1 MAYQGGYGM
10 GGGVGGMGAGG
21 AAGEFDPGPYC
32 IPGEI
37 TVHEVQDMKRAFDMI
52 DEDRSGLI
60 DAEEL
65 QGAAV
70 ALGIPMEENIAVLLG
85 TEKIPFNDFFKRM
98 TAKLSPEDKVDD
110 IMNIFELFDNDCTG
124 TVSLENLQNIARI
137 IGAKES
143 ASEIQDMLST
153 LDTDG
158 DGELDPIDFYT
169 CLISGMRIRMEED
182 LRRQRAAA
190 DSMQQQAADM
200 YDPNASRMGTGGPGA
215 SGMGSRR

>member
-1 MAYQGGYGM
+1 M
-10 GGGVGGMGAGG
+10 GGGQDN
-21 AAGEFDPGPYC
+21 FDPTPYC

-85 TEKIPFNDFFKRM
+85 TEKINFEEFFKRM

-124 TVSLENLQNIARI
+124 TISLENLQNIARI

-143 ASEIQDMLST
+143 ATEIQDMLST

-169 CLISGMRIRMEED
+169 CHISGMRIRMEEEA
-182 LRRQRAAA
+182 RRA
-190 DSMQQQAADM
+190 QQAADQMTQQAQDM
-200 YDPNASRMGTGGPGA
+200 YGDPSASRMSGQTG
-215 SGMGSRR
+215 GSRRRSNDCMPVRVAVRKWQ

>member
-1 MAYQGGYGM
+1 MMGYGM
-10 GGGVGGMGAGG
+10 GGGVGGMGAS
-21 AAGEFDPGPYC
+21 AAGEFDPAVYC

-124 TVSLENLQNIARI
+124 TISLDNLQNIARI

-143 ASEIQDMLST
+143 SQEIQDMLST

-158 DGELDPIDFYT
+158 DGELDPNDCT
-169 CLISGMRIRMEED
+169 GTISLD
-182 LRRQRAAA
+182 
-190 DSMQQQAADM
+190 
-200 YDPNASRMGTGGPGA
+200 N
-215 SGMGSRR
+215 

>member
-1 MAYQGGYGM
+1 MAGF
-10 GGGVGGMGAGG
+10 GGGVGS
-21 AAGEFDPGPYC
+21 AASVPFDPQPYC
-32 IPGEI
+32 VDGI
-37 TVHEVQDMKRAFDMI
+37 TAHEVNDMKRAFDMI
-52 DEDRSGLI
+52 DEDRSNLI

-85 TEKIPFNDFFKRM
+85 TEKIGFDEFFKRM

-110 IMNIFELFDNDCTG
+110 IMNIFELFDHDCTG
-124 TVSLENLQNIARI
+124 TISFENLQNVARI

-143 ASEIQDMLST
+143 AKEIQEMLST

-169 CLISGMRIRMEED
+169 CLVSGMRLSLEEQN
-182 LRRQRAAA
+182 RVRQLQA
-190 DSMQQQAADM
+190 DQFSRDM
-200 YDPNASRMGTGGPGA
+200 DAYDRTGTAGGSRMG
-215 SGMGSRR
+215 SRMGSR

>member
-1 MAYQGGYGM
+1 MAYGGGGYGGY
-10 GGGVGGMGAGG
+10 GGGDRGAPG
-21 AAGEFDPGPYC
+21 ANFDPAPYC

-37 TVHEVQDMKRAFDMI
+37 TVHEVLDMKKAFDMI

-85 TEKIPFNDFFKRM
+85 TEKIPFDEFFKRM

-124 TVSLENLQNIARI
+124 TISLDNLQNIARI

-143 ASEIQDMLST
+143 ATDIQDMLST

-169 CLISGMRIRMEED
+169 CLVSGMRIRMEEE
-182 LRRQRAAA
+182 LRRQRQAA
-190 DSMQQQAADM
+190 DQMQQQAADM
-200 YDPNASRMGTGGPGA
+200 YGDPKGPRF
-215 SGMGSRR
+215 SQGSR

>member
-1 MAYQGGYGM
+1 MMSGGGYG
-10 GGGVGGMGAGG
+10 GGGAP
-21 AAGEFDPGPYC
+21 AAGEFDPAVYC

-85 TEKIPFNDFFKRM
+85 TEKIPFPEFFKRM
-98 TAKLSPEDKVDD
+98 TAKLSPDDKVDD

-124 TVSLENLQNIARI
+124 TISLENLQNIARI

-143 ASEIQDMLST
+143 ATEIQDMLST

-169 CLISGMRIRMEED
+169 CLVSGMRIRMEEET
-182 LRRQRAAA
+182 RR
-190 DSMQQQAADM
+190 MQQAADQIQQQASDM
-200 YDPNASRMGTGGPGA
+200 YGNDPNAI
-215 SGMGSRR
+215 GSRRGSRA

>member
-1 MAYQGGYGM
+1 MADMGY
-10 GGGVGGMGAGG
+10 GGGVGGMRG
-21 AAGEFDPGPYC
+21 GEFDPTPYC

-85 TEKIPFNDFFKRM
+85 TEKIPFDDFFKRM
-98 TAKLSPEDKVDD
+98 TSKLTPDDKVDD

-124 TVSLENLQNIARI
+124 TISLDNLQNIARI

-143 ASEIQDMLST
+143 AAEIQDMLST

-169 CLISGMRIRMEED
+169 CLVSGMRIRLEEEN
-182 LRRQRAAA
+182 RRR
-190 DSMQQQAADM
+190 QQAADQIQQQAQDM
-200 YDPNASRMGTGGPGA
+200 YAEGGGPGA
-215 SGMGSRR
+215 SRMGSTMRSR

>member
-1 MAYQGGYGM
+1 
-10 GGGVGGMGAGG
+10 VGGSLPPENLGAMAALGG
-21 AAGEFDPGPYC
+21 RVGSAAGAPFDPQPYC
-32 IPGEI
+32 VAGI
-37 TVHEVQDMKRAFDMI
+37 TTHEVNDMKRAFDMI

-85 TEKIPFNDFFKRM
+85 TEKIGFDEFFKRM
-98 TAKLSPEDKVDD
+98 TAKLSPDDKVDD
-110 IMNIFELFDNDCTG
+110 IMNIFELFDHDCSG
-124 TVSLENLQNIARI
+124 TISFENLQNVARI

-143 ASEIQDMLST
+143 AKEIQDMLST

-169 CLISGMRIRMEED
+169 CLVSGMRLQLEEEN
-182 LRRQRAAA
+182 RVR
-190 DSMQQQAADM
+190 QQQAEQFSREINA
-200 YDPNASRMGTGGPGA
+200 YDQTGSAGGSRMG
-215 SGMGSRR
+215 SRMVY